1 MGLNYYLGLIK
12 ILQIRLSIGQA
23 CSSVDRTRKILK
35 SSFCSLYVLVC
46 SQFANCS
53 KLLEPNNLS
62 LWQFVTNLSYKM
74 KCSNTR
80 TTQYNKMPNYNTNP
94 NLRLLTQK
102 LQEEVEGLDQNVP
115 VFPETLNKHII
126 TCVERKTYKQ

>member
-1 MGLNYYLGLIK
+1 M
-12 ILQIRLSIGQA
+12 
-23 CSSVDRTRKILK
+23 
-35 SSFCSLYVLVC
+35 C

-53 KLLEPNNLS
+53 KLLEPKNLP